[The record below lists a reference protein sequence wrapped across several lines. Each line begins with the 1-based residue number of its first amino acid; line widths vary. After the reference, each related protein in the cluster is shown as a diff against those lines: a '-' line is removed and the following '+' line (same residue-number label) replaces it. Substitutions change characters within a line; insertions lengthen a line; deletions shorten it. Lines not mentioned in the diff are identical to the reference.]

1 MTSNHRKQRV
11 KKTYKKDMQKRDL
24 LKQVL
29 KLGVMPI
36 VLLMFFSCADDNT
49 FNNQDPE
56 APQIGGTPFDIFTDM
71 DYTQMIYINGGTFEM
86 GATEEQIS
94 DAQENESPA
103 HKVTLDGYYI
113 SKYEVTQKLWERVM
127 GNNPSSIQGEDL
139 PVNNISWDD
148 CQEFIKKLNE
158 LTGKQFALPT
168 EAEWEYAARGG
179 DKSLNYKFSGGS
191 TIDDVAYY
199 NTSSSSKVGEKQAN
213 ELGLY
218 DMSGNVAEWCY
229 DGYATYSDQEQ
240 TNPFGVIEADIRV
253 VRGGSWKSS
262 DNECRVSF
270 RGNDKNSSD
279 KSEEIGFRLV
289 LSKPY
294 YEVSVVA
301 EVGGSAEINNC
312 NKTLFVREGAKVNL
326 KASDGSYSF
335 VNWLLNNKNISDEK
349 EFSPVITSDAKY
361 VANFGYCK
369 ITLKNSPEGS
379 LVQITQPSEKPSVVA
394 KDTEITIDCRVKSGY
409 KFVYWLANGK
419 FLSTT
424 KKLTSKITESTEYTP
439 FCAKIE
445 KENNYE
451 YVDMGLSVMWASYN
465 IGAKKQEEAGNFYAW
480 GETTTKTEYNIS
492 TYSWWDETIGMT
504 KYCTDSSFGNVDNK
518 NVLDSEDDIATYF
531 WKGNWRIP
539 TTKEWEELRN
549 ECEWTWMEDMNGVK
563 GYFIMSKNKDNYI
576 FLPAAGYLYNA
587 PVLED
592 SEENVSN
599 RYFANEGGY
608 YWASELSLNNSSD
621 AGYMHFYKDTHLM
634 GYHERYTGQPI
645 RAVFKNKE

>member
-1 MTSNHRKQRV
+1 
-11 KKTYKKDMQKRDL
+11 MQKRDL
-24 LKQVL
+24 LKQAL

-36 VLLMFFSCADDNT
+36 VLLLFFSCADDNT

-56 APQIGGTPFDIFTDM
+56 APQTEGTPFEIFSDM
-71 DYTQMIYINGGTFEM
+71 EYTQMIYVKGGSFEM
-86 GATEEQIS
+86 GATEEQGS
-94 DAQENESPA
+94 DAQENETPT
-103 HKVTLDGYYI
+103 HKVTLDGYYM

-127 GNNPSSIQGEDL
+127 GNNPSSVQGDNL
-139 PVNNISWDD
+139 PVNNVSWND

-158 LTGKQFALPT
+158 LTGKSFSLPT

-179 DKSLNYKFSGGS
+179 EKSLNCKYSGS
-191 TIDDVAYY
+191 NTIDDVAFY
-199 NTSSSSKVGEKQAN
+199 NTTNSNNVGSKQAN

-229 DGYATYSDQEQ
+229 DGYAAYSDQDQ
-240 TNPFGVIEADIRV
+240 NNPYGIIEADNRV
-253 VRGGSWKSS
+253 VRGGGWSSS

-270 RGNDKNSSD
+270 RDGSKKTDDKAEN
-279 KSEEIGFRLV
+279 IGFRLA

-294 YEVSVVA
+294 YEVSAVA
-301 EVGGSAEINNC
+301 EVGGSAEINDC

-361 VANFGYCK
+361 VANFGYCN

-379 LVQITQPSEKPSVVA
+379 QVQITQPSGKPSVVA

-445 KENNYE
+445 KENSYE

-549 ECEWTWMEDMNGVK
+549 ECEWTWMEDMNGAK

-576 FLPAAGYLYNA
+576 FLPAAGYYYNTPA
-587 PVLED
+587 ED
-592 SEENVSN
+592 TEDADNETAKEEIKPIH
-599 RYFANEGGY
+599 YFANEGGY
-608 YWASELSLNNSSD
+608 YWAKELSINNSLY
-621 AGYMHFYKDTHLM
+621 AGYFHFYKDTRLM
-634 GYHERYTGQPI
+634 GYHERYAGQPI
-645 RAVFKNKE
+645 RAVVATTNPDE